1 MRIAQPHSSRAL
13 EATAMLS
20 RARLKNHPIHPFLI
34 PFPIAFGT
42 GALVADIVARFAD
55 WPTVWAT
62 GAYLAVAA
70 VATGLVAAVP
80 GLIDYFAVVPPDSS
94 AKKRAT
100 YHMIVNVIALSLIG
114 VGTAFREADT
124 WRAGIG
130 TVVCEA
136 AGMLC
141 MTVGGWLGGTLVY
154 RNQIGVDHRY
164 ARAGKWKEAHV
175 DGRPGEQ
182 VVVASADELEPDQ
195 MKLVHVAGRR
205 IVLARTDAGYAACD
219 DRCTHKG
226 GPLSDGVLLCGTVQ
240 CPWHGSQFDVR
251 TGEVKAGPAVQAI
264 RTYAV
269 IVDGGQVKLTVPGD

>member
-1 MRIAQPHSSRAL
+1 
-13 EATAMLS
+13 MLS

-42 GALVADIVARFAD
+42 GALVMDLIGRFGH

-62 GAYLAVAA
+62 GAYLAVGA
-70 VATGLVAAVP
+70 VASGAVAAIP
-80 GLIDYFAVVPPDSS
+80 GLIDYFSIVPPNSS
-94 AKKRAT
+94 AKKRGL
-100 YHMIVNVIALSLIG
+100 YHMVVNVTALTLIG
-114 VGTAFREADT
+114 LGAAFRDPDT
-124 WRAGIG
+124 WQGGLG
-130 TVVCEA
+130 TVLLEA
-136 AGMLC
+136 AGMGC

-164 ARAGKWKEAHV
+164 ARAGKWKELHV

-182 VVVASADELEPDQ
+182 VVVATTDELQPDQ
-195 MKLVHVAGRR
+195 MKLLHLGDRR
-205 IVLARTDAGYAACD
+205 IVLARTDTGYAACD
-219 DRCTHKG
+219 DHCTHRG
-226 GPLSDGVLLCGTVQ
+226 GPLSDGVLVCGTVQ

-269 IVDGGQVKLTVPGD
+269 TEAGGQVMLTIPGD

>member
-1 MRIAQPHSSRAL
+1 
-13 EATAMLS
+13 MLS

-42 GALVADIVARFAD
+42 GALAADLIGRLGN
-55 WPTVWAT
+55 WPTVWAA

-70 VATGLVAAVP
+70 VATGLLAAVP
-80 GLIDYFAVVPPDSS
+80 GLIDYFAIVPPNSS

-100 YHMIVNVIALSLIG
+100 YHMLVNVTSLTLIAI
-114 VGTAFREADT
+114 GTAFRDPDT
-124 WRAGIG
+124 WRAGMG
-130 TVVCEA
+130 TILCEA
-136 AGMLC
+136 AGMAC
-141 MTVGGWLGGTLVY
+141 MTMGGWLGGTLVY

-164 ARAGKWKEAHV
+164 ARAGKWKEAHL

-182 VVVASADELEPDQ
+182 VVVATTDELQPDQ

-205 IVLARTDAGYAACD
+205 IVLARTDDGYVACD

-226 GPLSDGVLLCGTVQ
+226 GPLADGVLACGTVQ

-251 TGEVKAGPAVQAI
+251 TGAVKAGPAVQAI

-269 IVDGGQVKLTVPGD
+269 TEDGGQVKLTVPNE

>member
-1 MRIAQPHSSRAL
+1 MGRDRPSNESVGVA
-13 EATAMLS
+13 AMLS

-42 GALVADIVARFAD
+42 GALAADLVGRLD
-55 WPTVWAT
+55 NWPTVWAT

-70 VATGLVAAVP
+70 VATGLLAAVP
-80 GLIDYFAVVPPDSS
+80 GLIDYFSIVPPNSS
-94 AKKRAT
+94 AKQRAT
-100 YHMIVNVIALSLIG
+100 YHMLVNVLSITLIG
-114 VGTAFREADT
+114 IGAAFRDPET

-130 TVVCEA
+130 TVLCEA
-136 AGMLC
+136 AGMAC
-141 MTVGGWLGGTLVY
+141 MTMGGWLGGTLVY

-164 ARAGKWKEAHV
+164 ARAGKWKEAHL

-182 VVVASADELEPDQ
+182 IVVATADELQPDQ
-195 MKLVHVAGRR
+195 MKLLHVAGRR
-205 IVLARTDAGYAACD
+205 IVLARTDAGYVACD

-226 GPLSDGVLLCGTVQ
+226 GPLSDGVLACGTVQ

-269 IVDGGQVKLTVPGD
+269 TEDGGRVRLTVPGD